1 MGRNRDNGKY
11 TRNSNLW
18 RRMNMSDDEIIL
30 ILEKRFIQNKNMHK
44 DIKWDDVKKRITREV
59 IPSLKYMEET
69 GGEPDVIMYD
79 KDNDKYVYCDT
90 SIESPVGR
98 RSFCYDID
106 ALNSRKSNK
115 PNSDII
121 TEANNNMVKVLD
133 EAEYKYLQ
141 SLGDFDL
148 KSTSWILTPI
158 EIRKLGG
165 ALFGDKKYNRTFIF
179 HNGAE
184 SYYSNRG
191 FRVLLKI

>member
-1 MGRNRDNGKY
+1 MQKDGETYKPLALARWYGTEY
-11 TRNSNLW
+11 AGEGAL
-18 RRMNMSDDEIIL
+18 
-30 ILEKRFIQNKNMHK
+30 KNA
-44 DIKWDDVKKRITREV
+44 VAN
-59 IPSLKYMEET
+59 SLKYTLYYHNKE
-69 GGEPDVIMYD
+69 
-79 KDNDKYVYCDT
+79 NDKYVYCDT

-115 PNSDII
+115 PNSDIM

-148 KSTSWILTPI
+148 KSSSWILTPM

-165 ALFGDKKYNRTFIF
+165 ALFGDKKYNRTFIY

>member
-1 MGRNRDNGKY
+1 M
-11 TRNSNLW
+11 SNEEL
-18 RRMNMSDDEIIL
+18 IL
-30 ILEKRFIQNKNMHK
+30 ILEKRFIKNEKMHK
-44 DIKWDDVKKRITREV
+44 GINWNDVLKRLNNEALFSIR
-59 IPSLKYMEET
+59 YMEET

-79 KDNDKYVYCDT
+79 KENDKYVYCDT
-90 SIESPVGR
+90 SIESPIGR

-115 PNSDII
+115 PSSDIM
-121 TEANNNMVKVLD
+121 TEANNNKVKVLD

-148 KSTSWILTPI
+148 KSSSWILTPM

-165 ALFGDKKYNRTFIF
+165 ALFGDKKYNRTFIY

>member
-1 MGRNRDNGKY
+1 M
-11 TRNSNLW
+11 SNEEL
-18 RRMNMSDDEIIL
+18 IL
-30 ILEKRFIQNKNMHK
+30 ILEKRFIKNEKMHK
-44 DIKWDDVKKRITREV
+44 GINWNDILKRLNNEALFSIR
-59 IPSLKYMEET
+59 YMEET

-79 KDNDKYVYCDT
+79 KENDKYVYCDT
-90 SIESPVGR
+90 SIETPIGR

-115 PNSDII
+115 PSSDIM
-121 TEANNNMVKVLD
+121 TEANNNKVKVLD

-148 KSTSWILTPI
+148 KSSSWILTPM

-165 ALFGDKKYNRTFIF
+165 ALFGDKKYNRTFIY

>member
-1 MGRNRDNGKY
+1 M
-11 TRNSNLW
+11 SNEEL
-18 RRMNMSDDEIIL
+18 IL
-30 ILEKRFIQNKNMHK
+30 ILEKRFIKNEKMHK
-44 DIKWDDVKKRITREV
+44 GINWNDVLKRLNNEALFSIR
-59 IPSLKYMEET
+59 YMEET

-79 KDNDKYVYCDT
+79 KENDKFVYCDT
-90 SIESPVGR
+90 SIESPIGR

-115 PNSDII
+115 PSSDIM
-121 TEANNNMVKVLD
+121 TEANNNKVKVLD

-148 KSTSWILTPI
+148 KSSSWILTPM

-165 ALFGDKKYNRTFIF
+165 ALFGDKKYNRTFIY

-191 FRVLLKI
+191 FRVLIKI

>member
-1 MGRNRDNGKY
+1 M
-11 TRNSNLW
+11 SNEEL
-18 RRMNMSDDEIIL
+18 IL
-30 ILEKRFIQNKNMHK
+30 ILEKRFIKNENMHK
-44 DIKWDDVKKRITREV
+44 GINWNDVLKRLNNEALF
-59 IPSLKYMEET
+59 SLRYMEET

-79 KDNDKYVYCDT
+79 KENDKYVYCDT
-90 SIESPVGR
+90 SIESPIWR

-121 TEANNNMVKVLD
+121 TEANNNKVKVLD
-133 EAEYKYLQ
+133 ETEYKYLQ

-148 KSTSWILTPI
+148 KSSSWILTPM

-165 ALFGDKKYNRTFIF
+165 ALFGDKKYNRTFIY

>member
-1 MGRNRDNGKY
+1 M
-11 TRNSNLW
+11 SNEEL
-18 RRMNMSDDEIIL
+18 IL
-30 ILEKRFIQNKNMHK
+30 ILEKRFIKNEKMHK
-44 DIKWDDVKKRITREV
+44 GINWNDVLKRLNNEALFSI
-59 IPSLKYMEET
+59 KYMEET

-79 KDNDKYVYCDT
+79 KENDKYVYCDT
-90 SIESPVGR
+90 SIETPIGR

-115 PNSDII
+115 PSSDIM
-121 TEANNNMVKVLD
+121 TEANNNKVKVLD

-148 KSTSWILTPI
+148 KSSSWILTPM

-165 ALFGDKKYNRTFIF
+165 ALFGDKRYNRTFIY

>member
-1 MGRNRDNGKY
+1 M
-11 TRNSNLW
+11 SNEEL
-18 RRMNMSDDEIIL
+18 IL
-30 ILEKRFIQNKNMHK
+30 ILEKRFIKNENMHK
-44 DIKWDDVKKRITREV
+44 GINWNDVLKRLNNEALFSIR
-59 IPSLKYMEET
+59 YMEKT

-79 KDNDKYVYCDT
+79 KENDKYVYCDT
-90 SIESPVGR
+90 SIESPIGR

-115 PNSDII
+115 PSSDIM
-121 TEANNNMVKVLD
+121 TEANNNKVKVLD

-148 KSTSWILTPI
+148 KSSSWILTPM

-165 ALFGDKKYNRTFIF
+165 ALFGDKRYDRTFIY

>member
-1 MGRNRDNGKY
+1 
-11 TRNSNLW
+11 
-18 RRMNMSDDEIIL
+18 MNNEELIS
-30 ILEKRFIQNKNMHK
+30 ILEKRFIKNEKLHEG
-44 DIKWDDVKKRITREV
+44 INWEDVLIRLNNE
-59 IPSLKYMEET
+59 SLFSLRYMEET

-79 KDNDKYVYCDT
+79 KENDKFVYCDT
-90 SIESPVGR
+90 SIESPIGR

-106 ALNSRKSNK
+106 ALNSRKANK

-121 TEANNNMVKVLD
+121 TEANNNKVKVLD
-133 EAEYKYLQ
+133 ETEYKYLQ

-148 KSTSWILTPI
+148 KSSSWILTPM

-165 ALFGDKKYNRTFIF
+165 ALFGDKKYKRTFIY

>member
-1 MGRNRDNGKY
+1 M
-11 TRNSNLW
+11 SNEEL
-18 RRMNMSDDEIIL
+18 IL
-30 ILEKRFIQNKNMHK
+30 ILEKRFIKNEKMHK
-44 DIKWDDVKKRITREV
+44 GINWNDVLKRLNNEALFSIR
-59 IPSLKYMEET
+59 YMEET

-79 KDNDKYVYCDT
+79 KENDKYVYCDT
-90 SIESPVGR
+90 SIETPIGR

-115 PNSDII
+115 PSSDIM
-121 TEANNNMVKVLD
+121 TEANNNKVKVLD

-148 KSTSWILTPI
+148 KSSSWILTPM

-165 ALFGDKKYNRTFIF
+165 ALFGDKKYNRTFIY

-191 FRVLLKI
+191 FRALIKI

>member
-1 MGRNRDNGKY
+1 M
-11 TRNSNLW
+11 SNEEL
-18 RRMNMSDDEIIL
+18 IL
-30 ILEKRFIQNKNMHK
+30 ILEKRFIKNENMHK
-44 DIKWDDVKKRITREV
+44 GINWNDVLKRLNNEALFSIR
-59 IPSLKYMEET
+59 YMEET

-79 KDNDKYVYCDT
+79 KENDKYVYCDT
-90 SIESPVGR
+90 STESPIGR

-115 PNSDII
+115 PSSDIM
-121 TEANNNMVKVLD
+121 TEANNNKVKVLD

-148 KSTSWILTPI
+148 KSSSWILIPK

-165 ALFGDKKYNRTFIF
+165 ALFGDKKYNRTFIY

>member
-1 MGRNRDNGKY
+1 M
-11 TRNSNLW
+11 SNEEL
-18 RRMNMSDDEIIL
+18 IL
-30 ILEKRFIQNKNMHK
+30 ILEKRFIKNENMHK
-44 DIKWDDVKKRITREV
+44 EINWNDVLKRLNNEALFSIR
-59 IPSLKYMEET
+59 YMEET

-79 KDNDKYVYCDT
+79 KENDKYVYCDT
-90 SIESPVGR
+90 SIETPIGR

-115 PNSDII
+115 PSSDIM
-121 TEANNNMVKVLD
+121 TEANNNKVKVLD

-148 KSTSWILTPI
+148 KSSSWILTPI

-165 ALFGDKKYNRTFIF
+165 ALFGDKKYNRTFIY

>member
-1 MGRNRDNGKY
+1 M
-11 TRNSNLW
+11 SNEEL
-18 RRMNMSDDEIIL
+18 IL
-30 ILEKRFIQNKNMHK
+30 ILEKRFIKNEKMHK
-44 DIKWDDVKKRITREV
+44 GINWEDVLKRLNNE
-59 IPSLKYMEET
+59 SLFSLRYMEET
-69 GGEPDVIMYD
+69 GGETDVIMYD
-79 KDNDKYVYCDT
+79 KENDKYVYCDT
-90 SIESPVGR
+90 SIESPIGR

-121 TEANNNMVKVLD
+121 TEANNNKVKVLN

-148 KSTSWILTPI
+148 KSSSWILTPM

-165 ALFGDKKYNRTFIF
+165 ALFGDKKYNRTFIY

>member
-1 MGRNRDNGKY
+1 M
-11 TRNSNLW
+11 SNEEL
-18 RRMNMSDDEIIL
+18 IL
-30 ILEKRFIQNKNMHK
+30 ILEKRFIKNEKMHK
-44 DIKWDDVKKRITREV
+44 EINWNDVFKRLNNEALFSIR
-59 IPSLKYMEET
+59 YMEET

-79 KDNDKYVYCDT
+79 KENDKYVYCDT
-90 SIESPVGR
+90 SIESPIGR

-115 PNSDII
+115 PTSDII
-121 TEANNNMVKVLD
+121 TEANNNKVKVLD

-148 KSTSWILTPI
+148 KSSSWILTPM

-165 ALFGDKKYNRTFIF
+165 ALFGDKKYNRTFIY

>member
-1 MGRNRDNGKY
+1 M
-11 TRNSNLW
+11 SNEEL
-18 RRMNMSDDEIIL
+18 IL
-30 ILEKRFIQNKNMHK
+30 ILEKRFIKNENMHK
-44 DIKWDDVKKRITREV
+44 EINWNDVLKRLNNEALFSIR
-59 IPSLKYMEET
+59 YMEET

-79 KDNDKYVYCDT
+79 KENDKYVYCDT

-121 TEANNNMVKVLD
+121 TEANNNKVKVLD

-148 KSTSWILTPI
+148 KSSSWILTPM

-165 ALFGDKKYNRTFIF
+165 ALFGDKKYNRTFIY

>member
-1 MGRNRDNGKY
+1 M
-11 TRNSNLW
+11 SNEEL
-18 RRMNMSDDEIIL
+18 IL
-30 ILEKRFIQNKNMHK
+30 ILEKRFIKNEKMHK
-44 DIKWDDVKKRITREV
+44 GINWDDVLKRLNNE
-59 IPSLKYMEET
+59 SLFSLRYMEET

-79 KDNDKYVYCDT
+79 KENDKYVYCDT
-90 SIESPVGR
+90 SIETPIGR

-106 ALNSRKSNK
+106 ALDSRKSNK

-121 TEANNNMVKVLD
+121 TEANNNKVKVLD
-133 EAEYKYLQ
+133 ETEYKYLQ

-148 KSTSWILTPI
+148 KSSSWILTPM

-165 ALFGDKKYNRTFIF
+165 ALFGDKKYNRTFIY

>member
-1 MGRNRDNGKY
+1 M
-11 TRNSNLW
+11 SNEELI
-18 RRMNMSDDEIIL
+18 S
-30 ILEKRFIQNKNMHK
+30 ILEKRFIINEKMHK
-44 DIKWDDVKKRITREV
+44 EINWDDVLKRLNNE
-59 IPSLKYMEET
+59 SLFSLRYMEET

-79 KDNDKYVYCDT
+79 KENDMFVYCDT
-90 SIESPVGR
+90 SIESPIGR

-115 PNSDII
+115 PNSNII
-121 TEANNNMVKVLD
+121 TEANNNKVKVLD
-133 EAEYKYLQ
+133 ETEYKYLQ

-148 KSTSWILTPI
+148 KSSSWILTPI

-165 ALFGDKKYNRTFIF
+165 ALFGDKKYNRTFIY

>member
-1 MGRNRDNGKY
+1 M
-11 TRNSNLW
+11 SNEEL
-18 RRMNMSDDEIIL
+18 IL
-30 ILEKRFIQNKNMHK
+30 ILEKRFIKNEKMHK
-44 DIKWDDVKKRITREV
+44 GINWNDVLKRLNNEALFSIR
-59 IPSLKYMEET
+59 YMEET

-79 KDNDKYVYCDT
+79 KENDKYVYCDT
-90 SIESPVGR
+90 SIETPIGR

-115 PNSDII
+115 PSSDIM
-121 TEANNNMVKVLD
+121 TEANNNKVKVLD

-148 KSTSWILTPI
+148 KSSSWILTPM

-165 ALFGDKKYNRTFIF
+165 ALFGDKKYNRTFIY

>member
-1 MGRNRDNGKY
+1 M
-11 TRNSNLW
+11 SNEELI
-18 RRMNMSDDEIIL
+18 S
-30 ILEKRFIQNKNMHK
+30 ILEKRFIENEKKHK
-44 DIKWDDVKKRITREV
+44 EIKWADVLKRLNKE
-59 IPSLKYMEET
+59 SLFSLRYMEET

-79 KDNDKYVYCDT
+79 KENDKYVYCDT
-90 SIESPVGR
+90 SIESPIGR

-115 PNSDII
+115 PSSDIM
-121 TEANNNMVKVLD
+121 TEANNNKVKVLD
-133 EAEYKYLQ
+133 ETEYKYLQ

-148 KSTSWILTPI
+148 KSSSWILTPM

-165 ALFGDKKYNRTFIF
+165 ALFGDKKYNRTFIY

>member
-1 MGRNRDNGKY
+1 M
-11 TRNSNLW
+11 SNEELI
-18 RRMNMSDDEIIL
+18 S
-30 ILEKRFIQNKNMHK
+30 ILEKRFIKNEKMYK
-44 DIKWDDVKKRITREV
+44 GINWDDVLKRLNNE
-59 IPSLKYMEET
+59 SLSSLRYMEET

-79 KDNDKYVYCDT
+79 KENDKFVYCDT
-90 SIESPVGR
+90 SIESPIGR

-121 TEANNNMVKVLD
+121 TEANNNKVKVLD
-133 EAEYKYLQ
+133 ETEYKYLQ

-148 KSTSWILTPI
+148 KSSSWLLTPI

-165 ALFGDKKYNRTFIF
+165 ALFGDKKYNRTFIY

>member
-1 MGRNRDNGKY
+1 M
-11 TRNSNLW
+11 SNEEL
-18 RRMNMSDDEIIL
+18 IL
-30 ILEKRFIQNKNMHK
+30 ILEKRFIKNEKMHK
-44 DIKWDDVKKRITREV
+44 GINWDDVLKRLNNE
-59 IPSLKYMEET
+59 SLFSLRYMEET

-79 KDNDKYVYCDT
+79 KENDKFVYCDT
-90 SIESPVGR
+90 SIESPIGR

-115 PNSDII
+115 PTSDII
-121 TEANNNMVKVLD
+121 TEANNNKVKVLD
-133 EAEYKYLQ
+133 ETEYKYLQ

-148 KSTSWILTPI
+148 KSSSWILTPM

-165 ALFGDKKYNRTFIF
+165 ALFGDKKYNRTFIY

>member
-1 MGRNRDNGKY
+1 M
-11 TRNSNLW
+11 SNEEL
-18 RRMNMSDDEIIL
+18 IL
-30 ILEKRFIQNKNMHK
+30 ILEKRFIKNEKMHK
-44 DIKWDDVKKRITREV
+44 GINWDDVLKRLNNE
-59 IPSLKYMEET
+59 SLFSLRYMEET

-79 KDNDKYVYCDT
+79 KENDKFVYCDT
-90 SIESPVGR
+90 SIESPIGR

-121 TEANNNMVKVLD
+121 TEANNNKVKVLD
-133 EAEYKYLQ
+133 ETEYKYLQ

-148 KSTSWILTPI
+148 KSSSWILTPM

-165 ALFGDKKYNRTFIF
+165 ALFGDKKYNRTFIY